1 MATNGNGRTFGLILF
16 MAGLIA
22 SLSAA
27 YVFTSNYVLTT
38 RIDSL
43 EHRVD
48 TRLERI
54 EEKLDRALQPR

>member
-22 SLSAA
+22 SLAAA
-27 YVFTSNYVLTT
+27 YVLAIDHDLTS
-38 RIDSL
+38 RMDSL